1 MNMKTTEGFSAI
13 NAEQLREV
21 NGGGFAYDI
30 GRIIRFIGLSGGSGM
45 YATHAIM
52 DWIINDAANKAVNS

>member
-1 MNMKTTEGFSAI
+1 MKTTEAFSTI
-13 NAEQLREV
+13 NAEHLREI

-45 YATHAIM
+45 YAHHAVI
-52 DWIINDAANKAVNS
+52 DWIINDAANDAANS

>member
-1 MNMKTTEGFSAI
+1 MKTTEAFSTI
-13 NAEQLREV
+13 NAEHLREI

-45 YATHAIM
+45 YTYNAVI